1 MSDFLKL
8 LSQPLPSKAEDIN
21 VTESVDDASTEEV
34 VTEGEECGDG
44 NCAAPAAT
52 EDADL
57 ELDASGAEDV
67 GTDDIDDILGDD
79 FDDLSNYSDEDL
91 AAFDDDLSDE
101 GIDAISATDEPEV
114 KLSPSEEIEADDM
127 MSSSA
132 TALLVKDELNTE
144 EKTSF
149 VQDPNEAEVAV
160 KEGFLSKGD
169 LDVMAYEAGLVTE
182 AQYGQK
188 MIIKLDKKSKL
199 KQLFALAVNI
209 SAAAH
214 NDPDYKKLKKV
225 YKAKRV
231 LRARLSQKY
240 KSEATK
246 RMKVYFARLKN
257 SKSSVLSKIASRV
270 ANKAK

>member
-1 MSDFLKL
+1 MSNFLDL
-8 LSQPLPSKAEDIN
+8 LAQPLPSQRGSDTN
-21 VTESVDDASTEEV
+21 VTESTEEV
-34 VTEGEECGDG
+34 TTESV
-44 NCAAPAAT
+44 AT
-52 EDADL
+52 EDGDVDVSDADI
-57 ELDASGAEDV
+57 EQNASDAEDV
-67 GTDDIDDILGDD
+67 GSDDIADILGDD
-79 FDDLSNYSDEDL
+79 YDDLSQYSDEDL

-101 GIDAISATDEPEV
+101 GIDSMVASDEGEV

-127 MSSSA
+127 MASSA

-144 EKTSF
+144 EKAAF
-149 VQDPNEAEVAV
+149 VNDPNEAAVAV
-160 KEGFLSKGD
+160 KEGFLSKED
-169 LDVMAYEAGLVTE
+169 LDIMSYDAGLITE
-182 AQYGQK
+182 ANYGTK

-231 LRARLSQKY
+231 LKAKLTQKY

-257 SKSSVLSKIASRV
+257 SKSSVLSKIAS
-270 ANKAK
+270 KASK